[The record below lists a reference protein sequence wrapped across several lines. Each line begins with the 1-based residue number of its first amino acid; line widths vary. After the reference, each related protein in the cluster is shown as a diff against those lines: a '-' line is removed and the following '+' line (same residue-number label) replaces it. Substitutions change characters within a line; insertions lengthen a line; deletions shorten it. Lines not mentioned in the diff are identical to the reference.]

1 MLLRDVPHMLPFDK
15 SQLAHAMQDIM
26 TVLNFSIIFEC
37 EEQVEES
44 AQGKGT
50 INVAKELNV
59 NDDIYEQLNFVSM
72 INP

>member
-1 MLLRDVPHMLPFDK
+1 MFHICCLLTNL
-15 SQLAHAMQDIM
+15 SLQHAMRDIM

-50 INVAKELNV
+50 INVSKELNV
-59 NDDIYEQLNFVSM
+59 NGDIYEQLNFVSM